1 MGLSLVGVR
10 VRGFFKKREK
20 RGKKKGKV
28 NKIEKKILET
38 LGITGFIFG
47 ISYNKQ
53 DIEKVNKRE

>member
-1 MGLSLVGVR
+1 
-10 VRGFFKKREK
+10 
-20 RGKKKGKV
+20 V